1 MSQHQ
6 REPLCDK
13 HEEPFTVKKTDIL
26 TANSKFSLASGAK
39 MFEKLKDIEVKYA
52 EVESAL
58 GDPTQISN
66 QQRLMEL
73 SKTHAELAPIV
84 SSYQEY
90 QKLESAFE
98 ETRLL
103 IELETDAE
111 IVELA
116 EEELESLSRK
126 KEHLVEELK
135 LLLIPKDPN
144 DEKNV
149 IIEIRAGTG
158 GEEASLFAAELFRMY
173 TRSAERQNW
182 KVELLS
188 GNATGLKGFKEVV
201 FSIEGQGAYSHLKY
215 EGGIHRVQRI
225 PATEASGRIH
235 TSAAT
240 VAVLPEAEELDLA
253 IDEAAEL
260 RIDTYRSSGPGG
272 QSVNTTDSAIRIT
285 HLPTGLVV
293 TCQDEKSQHKNRSKA
308 MKILR
313 ARLQEQKQ
321 AEINSERSETRRSMV
336 GSGDRSEKIR
346 TYNFP
351 QSRVTD
357 HRIQFSSYQLDAVLD
372 GDLEAFINQLTTADQ
387 AEKLKED

>member
-1 MSQHQ
+1 
-6 REPLCDK
+6 
-13 HEEPFTVKKTDIL
+13 
-26 TANSKFSLASGAK
+26 
-39 MFEKLKDIEVKYA
+39 MFEKLKDIENRYA
-52 EVESAL
+52 EVEQAL
-58 GDPTQISN
+58 GDPAQISN

-73 SKTHAELAPIV
+73 SKTHAELSPIV
-84 SSYQEY
+84 STYLEY
-90 QKLESAFE
+90 QQLESALDD
-98 ETRLL
+98 TLL
-103 IELETDAE
+103 LMEAETDAE
-111 IVELA
+111 MLGLA
-116 EEELESLSRK
+116 QEELDVLTAK
-126 KEHLVEELK
+126 KEQLTEALKVLLV
-135 LLLIPKDPN
+135 PKDPN

-173 TRSAERQNW
+173 TRYAERQNW
-182 KVELLS
+182 RLELLS
-188 GNATGLKGFKEVV
+188 SNATGLKGFKEVV
-201 FSIEGQGAYSHLKY
+201 FSIVGQNAYSQLKF

-253 IDEAAEL
+253 IDEATEL

-293 TCQDEKSQHKNRSKA
+293 TCQDEKSQHKNRAKA

-321 AEINSERSETRRSMV
+321 SELNNERAETRRSMV

-357 HRIQFSSYQLDAVLD
+357 HRIQFSSYQLDSVLD
-372 GDLEAFINQLTTADQ
+372 GALQTFIERLTTADQ
-387 AEKLKED
+387 AERLKED

>member
-1 MSQHQ
+1 
-6 REPLCDK
+6 
-13 HEEPFTVKKTDIL
+13 
-26 TANSKFSLASGAK
+26 
-39 MFEKLKDIEVKYA
+39 MFEKLKDIENRYA
-52 EVESAL
+52 EVEQAL
-58 GDPTQISN
+58 GDPAQISN

-73 SKTHAELAPIV
+73 SKTHAELSPIV
-84 SSYQEY
+84 STYQEY
-90 QKLESAFE
+90 QQLESALDD
-98 ETRLL
+98 TLLL
-103 IELETDAE
+103 IEAETDAE
-111 IVELA
+111 MLGLA
-116 EEELESLSRK
+116 QEELDVLTAK
-126 KEHLVEELK
+126 KEQLTEALKVLLV
-135 LLLIPKDPN
+135 PKDPN

-173 TRSAERQNW
+173 TRYAERQNW
-182 KVELLS
+182 KLELLS
-188 GNATGLKGFKEVV
+188 SNATGLKGFKEVV
-201 FSIEGQGAYSHLKY
+201 FSIVGQNAYSQLKF

-253 IDEAAEL
+253 IDESTEL

-285 HLPTGLVV
+285 YLPTGLVV
-293 TCQDEKSQHKNRSKA
+293 TCQDEKSQHKNRAKA

-321 AEINSERSETRRSMV
+321 SELNTERAETRRSMV

-357 HRIQFSSYQLDAVLD
+357 HRIQFSSYQLDSVLD
-372 GDLEAFINQLTTADQ
+372 GALQTFIERLTTADQ
-387 AEKLKED
+387 AERLKED

>member
-1 MSQHQ
+1 
-6 REPLCDK
+6 
-13 HEEPFTVKKTDIL
+13 
-26 TANSKFSLASGAK
+26 
-39 MFEKLKDIEVKYA
+39 MFEKLKDIESKYA
-52 EVESAL
+52 EVEKAL
-58 GDPTQISN
+58 GDATQVSN

-73 SKTHAELAPIV
+73 SKMHAELSPIV
-84 SSYQEY
+84 STYQEY
-90 QKLESAFE
+90 QQLESEIE
-98 ETRLL
+98 ETHALS
-103 IELETDAE
+103 ETETDDE
-111 IVELA
+111 MVELA
-116 EEELESLSRK
+116 QEELESLTAQ
-126 KEHLVEELK
+126 KEELTEALK

-173 TRSAERQNW
+173 ARFAERQNW
-182 KVELLS
+182 KIELLNS
-188 GNATGLKGFKEVV
+188 NATGLKGFKEVV
-201 FSIEGQGAYSHLKY
+201 FSITGAGAYSRLKY

-240 VAVLPEAEELDLA
+240 VAVLPEAEELDMA
-253 IDEAAEL
+253 IDEATEL

-285 HLPTGLVV
+285 HLPTGLIV

-313 ARLQEQKQ
+313 ARLQERKQ
-321 AEINSERSETRRSMV
+321 AELNKERAQTRRSMV

-372 GDLEAFINQLTTADQ
+372 GDLGAFIDRLTTVDQ
-387 AEKLKED
+387 AEKLKES

>member
-1 MSQHQ
+1 M
-6 REPLCDK
+6 L
-13 HEEPFTVKKTDIL
+13 
-26 TANSKFSLASGAK
+26 
-39 MFEKLKDIEVKYA
+39 EKLKDIETKYT
-52 EVESAL
+52 EVERAL
-58 GDPTQISN
+58 GDPAQISN

-73 SKTHAELAPIV
+73 SKTHAELSPIV
-84 SSYQEY
+84 SAY
-90 QKLESAFE
+90 QKYQQLEATLEETQLMLES
-98 ETRLL
+98 
-103 IELETDAE
+103 ETDAE
-111 IVELA
+111 IVGLA
-116 EEELESLSRK
+116 EEELEILTAQ
-126 KEHLVEELK
+126 KEELTEELK

-173 TRSAERQNW
+173 TRYAERQNW
-182 KVELLS
+182 KLEILNS
-188 GNATGLKGFKEVV
+188 NATGLKGFKEII
-201 FSIEGQGAYSHLKY
+201 FSIEGAQAYSQLKY

-225 PATEASGRIH
+225 PATEGSGRIH
-235 TSAAT
+235 TSAVT
-240 VAVLPEAEELDLA
+240 VAVLPEAEALDLEV
-253 IDEAAEL
+253 DEATEL

-285 HLPTGLVV
+285 HIPTGLVV

-321 AEINSERSETRRSMV
+321 AELNSERSETRRSMV

-357 HRIQFSSYQLDAVLD
+357 HRIQFSTYQLDSVLD
-372 GDLEAFINQLTTADQ
+372 GSIQEFIDRLTTADQ
-387 AEKLKED
+387 AEKLKEA

>member
-1 MSQHQ
+1 
-6 REPLCDK
+6 
-13 HEEPFTVKKTDIL
+13 
-26 TANSKFSLASGAK
+26 
-39 MFEKLKDIEVKYA
+39 MFEKLKDIENKYA
-52 EVESAL
+52 EVERAL
-58 GDPTQISN
+58 GDPVQVSN

-73 SKTHAELAPIV
+73 SKTHAELSPIV
-84 SSYQEY
+84 STYQEY
-90 QKLESAFE
+90 QQLESAHE
-98 ETRLL
+98 ETLL
-103 IELETDAE
+103 MLESETDAE
-111 IVELA
+111 IVGMA
-116 EEELESLSRK
+116 QEELESLTVQ
-126 KEHLVEELK
+126 KEELTEELK

-173 TRSAERQNW
+173 TRYAERQNW
-182 KVELLS
+182 KLEILNA
-188 GNATGLKGFKEVV
+188 NATGLKGFKEVV
-201 FSIEGQGAYSHLKY
+201 FSIEGARAYSQLKF

-225 PATEASGRIH
+225 PTTETSGRIH

-240 VAVLPEAEELDLA
+240 VAILPEAEALDLA
-253 IDEAAEL
+253 IDEATEL
-260 RIDTYRSSGPGG
+260 KIDTYRSSGPGG

-285 HLPTGLVV
+285 HIPTGLIV

-313 ARLQEQKQ
+313 ARLQEKKQ
-321 AEINSERSETRRSMV
+321 AELHSERAETRRSMV

-357 HRIQFSSYQLDAVLD
+357 HRIQFSTYQLDSVLD
-372 GDLEAFINQLTTADQ
+372 GNLQGFIDRLTTADQ
-387 AEKLKED
+387 AEKLKEA

>member
-1 MSQHQ
+1 
-6 REPLCDK
+6 
-13 HEEPFTVKKTDIL
+13 
-26 TANSKFSLASGAK
+26 
-39 MFEKLKDIEVKYA
+39 MFEKLKDIENRYA
-52 EVESAL
+52 EVERAL
-58 GDPTQISN
+58 GDAAQVSN

-73 SKTHAELAPIV
+73 SKTHAELSPIV
-84 SSYQEY
+84 SAYQEY
-90 QKLESAFE
+90 QQLESALE
-98 ETRLL
+98 ETLLL
-103 IELETDAE
+103 IESETDAE
-111 IVELA
+111 MLA
-116 EEELESLSRK
+116 LAQEELDALTAK
-126 KEHLVEELK
+126 KERLTEELK
-135 LLLIPKDPN
+135 VLLIPKDPN
-144 DEKNV
+144 DAKNA

-173 TRSAERQNW
+173 TRYAERQSW
-182 KVELLS
+182 TLELLS
-188 GNATGLKGFKEVV
+188 SNATGLKGFKEVV
-201 FSIEGQGAYSHLKY
+201 FSIEGQNAYSQLKF

-225 PATEASGRIH
+225 PTTEASGRIH

-253 IDEAAEL
+253 IDEATEL

-321 AEINSERSETRRSMV
+321 FELNNERAETRRSMV

-357 HRIQFSSYQLDAVLD
+357 HRIQFSSYQLDSVLD
-372 GDLEAFINQLTTADQ
+372 GDLQTFIERLTTADQ
-387 AEKLKED
+387 AERLEEV

>member
-1 MSQHQ
+1 
-6 REPLCDK
+6 
-13 HEEPFTVKKTDIL
+13 
-26 TANSKFSLASGAK
+26 
-39 MFEKLKDIEVKYA
+39 MFEKLKDIKNKYA
-52 EVESAL
+52 EVERAL
-58 GDPTQISN
+58 GDPVQVSN

-73 SKTHAELAPIV
+73 SKTHAELSPIV
-84 SSYQEY
+84 STYQEY
-90 QKLESAFE
+90 QQLESAFE
-98 ETRLL
+98 ETLFML
-103 IELETDAE
+103 ESETDAE
-111 IVELA
+111 IVGLA
-116 EEELESLSRK
+116 QEELESLTVQ
-126 KEHLVEELK
+126 KEELTEELK

-173 TRSAERQNW
+173 TRYAERQNW
-182 KVELLS
+182 KLEILNA
-188 GNATGLKGFKEVV
+188 NATGLKGFKEVV
-201 FSIEGQGAYSHLKY
+201 FSIEGARAYSQLKF

-225 PATEASGRIH
+225 PTTETSGRIH

-240 VAVLPEAEELDLA
+240 VAILPEAEELDLA
-253 IDEAAEL
+253 IDEATEL
-260 RIDTYRSSGPGG
+260 KIDTYRSSGPGG

-285 HLPTGLVV
+285 HIPTGLIV

-313 ARLQEQKQ
+313 ARLQEKKQ
-321 AEINSERSETRRSMV
+321 AELNSERAETRRSMV

-357 HRIQFSSYQLDAVLD
+357 HRIQFSTYQLDSVLD
-372 GDLEAFINQLTTADQ
+372 GSLQEFIDRLTSTDQ
-387 AEKLKED
+387 AEKLKEA

>member
-1 MSQHQ
+1 
-6 REPLCDK
+6 
-13 HEEPFTVKKTDIL
+13 
-26 TANSKFSLASGAK
+26 
-39 MFEKLKDIEVKYA
+39 MFEKLKDIETKYA
-52 EVESAL
+52 EVEKSL
-58 GDPTQISN
+58 GDPAQISN

-73 SKTHAELAPIV
+73 SKTHAELSPIV
-84 SSYQEY
+84 SAYQEY
-90 QKLESAFE
+90 QQLETALE
-98 ETRLL
+98 DTRLL
-103 IELETDAE
+103 IESETDE
-111 IVELA
+111 EMVGLA
-116 EEELESLSRK
+116 QEELDSLTTK
-126 KEHLVEELK
+126 KEALTEELK

-158 GEEASLFAAELFRMY
+158 GEEASLFASELFRMY
-173 TRSAERQNW
+173 TRYAERHNW
-182 KVELLS
+182 KVEVLS
-188 GNATGLKGFKEVV
+188 ANPTGLKGFKEVI
-201 FSIEGQGAYSHLKY
+201 FSIEGPNAYSFLKF

-225 PATEASGRIH
+225 PTTETSGRIH

-240 VAVLPEAEELDLA
+240 VAVLPEAEALDLA
-253 IDEAAEL
+253 IDEATEL

-285 HLPTGLVV
+285 HIPTGLVV

-321 AEINSERSETRRSMV
+321 AELNTERAETRRSMV

-372 GDLEAFINQLTTADQ
+372 GDLEAFIDQLTTADQ
-387 AEKLKED
+387 AEKLQEA

>member
-1 MSQHQ
+1 
-6 REPLCDK
+6 
-13 HEEPFTVKKTDIL
+13 
-26 TANSKFSLASGAK
+26 
-39 MFEKLKDIEVKYA
+39 MFEKLKDIETKYA
-52 EVESAL
+52 EVERSL
-58 GDPTQISN
+58 GDPVQISN

-73 SKTHAELAPIV
+73 SKTHAELSPIV
-84 SSYQEY
+84 STYHEY
-90 QKLESAFE
+90 QQLESALK
-98 ETRLL
+98 ETLL
-103 IELETDAE
+103 MIESETDAE
-111 IVELA
+111 IVGLA
-116 EEELESLSRK
+116 QEELENLTAE
-126 KEHLVEELK
+126 KEELTEALK

-158 GEEASLFAAELFRMY
+158 GEEASLFGAELFRMY
-173 TRSAERQNW
+173 TRYAERQNW
-182 KVELLS
+182 KLEILNS
-188 GNATGLKGFKEVV
+188 NATGLKGFKEIV
-201 FSIEGQGAYSHLKY
+201 FSIEGAGAYSQLKY

-253 IDEAAEL
+253 IDEATEL

-285 HLPTGLVV
+285 HIPTGLIV

-313 ARLQEQKQ
+313 ARLQEKKQ
-321 AEINSERSETRRSMV
+321 SELNSERAETRRSMV

-351 QSRVTD
+351 QSRITD
-357 HRIQFSSYQLDAVLD
+357 HRIQFSSYQLDSVLD
-372 GDLEAFINQLTTADQ
+372 GDLQAFIDQLTTADQ
-387 AEKLKED
+387 AEKLKEA

>member
-1 MSQHQ
+1 M
-6 REPLCDK
+6 L
-13 HEEPFTVKKTDIL
+13 
-26 TANSKFSLASGAK
+26 
-39 MFEKLKDIEVKYA
+39 EKLKDIETKYA
-52 EVESAL
+52 EVERAL
-58 GDPTQISN
+58 GDPAQISN

-73 SKTHAELAPIV
+73 SKTHAELSPIV
-84 SSYQEY
+84 SAY
-90 QKLESAFE
+90 QKYQQLEAALEETQLMLESE
-98 ETRLL
+98 M
-103 IELETDAE
+103 DAE
-111 IVELA
+111 IVGLA
-116 EEELESLSRK
+116 EEELEILTGQ
-126 KEHLVEELK
+126 KEELTEELK

-173 TRSAERQNW
+173 TRYAERQSW
-182 KVELLS
+182 KLEILNS
-188 GNATGLKGFKEVV
+188 NATGLKGFKEII
-201 FSIEGQGAYSHLKY
+201 FSIEGAQAYSQLKY

-225 PATEASGRIH
+225 PATEGSGRIH
-235 TSAAT
+235 TSAVT
-240 VAVLPEAEELDLA
+240 IAVLPETEALDLE
-253 IDEAAEL
+253 IDEATEL

-285 HLPTGLVV
+285 HIPTGLVV

-321 AEINSERSETRRSMV
+321 AELNSERSETRRSMV

-357 HRIQFSSYQLDAVLD
+357 HRIQFSTYQLDSVLD
-372 GDLEAFINQLTTADQ
+372 GDIQEFIDRLTTADQ
-387 AEKLKED
+387 AEKLKET

>member
-1 MSQHQ
+1 
-6 REPLCDK
+6 
-13 HEEPFTVKKTDIL
+13 
-26 TANSKFSLASGAK
+26 
-39 MFEKLKDIEVKYA
+39 MFEKLKDIETKYA
-52 EVESAL
+52 EVEKAL
-58 GDPTQISN
+58 GDPAQISN
-66 QQRLMEL
+66 QQRLIEL
-73 SKTHAELAPIV
+73 SKTHAELSPIV
-84 SSYQEY
+84 STYQEY
-90 QKLESAFE
+90 QQLESALE
-98 ETRLL
+98 ETLHML
-103 IELETDAE
+103 ESETDAE
-111 IVELA
+111 IVGLA
-116 EEELESLSRK
+116 QEEVESLTAQKEELT
-126 KEHLVEELK
+126 EELK
-135 LLLIPKDPN
+135 MLLIPKDPN

-173 TRSAERQNW
+173 TRYAERQNW
-182 KVELLS
+182 KLEILNS
-188 GNATGLKGFKEVV
+188 NATGLKGVKEII
-201 FSIEGQGAYSHLKY
+201 FSIDGGRVYSQLKF

-253 IDEAAEL
+253 IDEATEL

-285 HLPTGLVV
+285 HIPTGLVV

-321 AEINSERSETRRSMV
+321 SELNSERAETRRSMV

-357 HRIQFSSYQLDAVLD
+357 HRIQFSSYQLDSILD
-372 GDLEAFINQLTTADQ
+372 GDIQAFIDQLTTADQ
-387 AEKLKED
+387 AEKLKET